1 MGRIGP
7 VLLVV
12 HVLEKVKNCDSGTN
26 ILRYIASA
34 IIFNISILK
43 SCDTIICRFK
53 LLHVAVVVSG
63 PHTTDHAHS
72 YPRSNEFSSQFL
84 CGCQVSRAAVLLSII
99 TFPLRNILV
108 DVQHWMHYRIH
119 RTSGGWEGVHSIG
132 QNWVLYLHRD
142 PAQSVTPRV
151 WRTLRLVVH

>member
-12 HVLEKVKNCDSGTN
+12 HVHVLEKVKNW
-26 ILRYIASA
+26 LWYQYIA
-34 IIFNISILK
+34 IHCNCDNISMLK

-108 DVQHWMHYRIH
+108 DVQRWMHYRIH